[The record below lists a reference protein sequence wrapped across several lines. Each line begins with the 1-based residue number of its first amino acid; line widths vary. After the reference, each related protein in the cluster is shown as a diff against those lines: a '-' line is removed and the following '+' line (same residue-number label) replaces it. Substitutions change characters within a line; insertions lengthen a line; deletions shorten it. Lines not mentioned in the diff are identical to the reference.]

1 MLTYSKDNMEVHEA
15 VELIAY
21 LCFDGKISQVSKFEK
36 QLCDS
41 VLDQIENNSDM
52 SHRTLA
58 LCWIYY
64 EAFERRPY
72 GQFTEVVFLLGFF

>member
-1 MLTYSKDNMEVHEA
+1 MEVHEA

-21 LCFDGKISQVSKFEK
+21 LCFDGKISQGSKFEK
-36 QLCDS
+36 QLCDA
-41 VLDQIENNSDM
+41 VLDQIENNTDM

-72 GQFTEVVFLLGFF
+72 GYGQYSEVSSY